1 MAFVPV
7 ALTKVAKEL
16 AKNPK
21 IAKKVIKGIAIGLMV
36 IIVLPVASVYSV
48 KSLFGDSQSLTTSM
62 NFEETDMYKAVHP
75 VYIDYLVNIEAK
87 MRDIANSIV
96 EEHTVTDEN
105 GITSCD
111 VNVYVTVNQ
120 RSFIG
125 LMTYIAL
132 TDKNVNVAKK
142 YELNEEIITNYYD
155 TIMSVVVR
163 RIGNEYYILNKY
175 MTYGEIATHYFS
187 LEEQKLYY
195 DSLTNFRDI
204 LRDYEGD
211 VSMAD
216 VGAEIEYLS
225 DITIAGNGMEI
236 PLYIQG
242 QPSPWAKMSYGDGT
256 IGSSGCAPTAL
267 AMVISYI
274 NEEHITPPM
283 IVNYVGNRYYQ
294 NGVGSTWSI
303 FQAVSSQWG
312 LSCKNLGD
320 IKVGSVIIA
329 ELEAG
334 RPIIAS
340 MRSGTFT
347 TGGHFI
353 VLRGVTKEG
362 KILVNDPNDSERKD
376 FINKQFDINLI
387 MKESKNMWS
396 FYK

>member
-1 MAFVPV
+1 MAIIPV
-7 ALTKVAKEL
+7 ALTKAAKEL

-21 IAKKVIKGIAIGLMV
+21 LAKKVTKGVAIGFMV
-36 IIVLPVASVYSV
+36 LIVLPVASAYSV
-48 KSLFGDSQSLTTSM
+48 KSLFGDSQSITTTL
-62 NFEETDMYKAVHP
+62 NFEETDIYKAVHP
-75 VYIDYLVNIEAK
+75 VYMDYLVDIEAK

-105 GITSCD
+105 GVTSCD

-132 TDKNVNVAKK
+132 TDENVNAAKK
-142 YELNEEIITNYYD
+142 YELNEEVITNYYD

-242 QPSPWAKMSYGDGT
+242 QPSPWAKMKYGDGT

-303 FQAVSSQWG
+303 FQAVSGQWG

-320 IKVGSVIIA
+320 VKVGSVIIA

-340 MRSGTFT
+340 MRPGTFT